1 MISRTQ
7 LYSNYPFIHTALA
20 QLGEPAEQSLP
31 EATVHLIRLYV
42 SNINGCQ
49 FCQEM
54 HDEALKKSAP
64 SKLYERYKVALSNS
78 DLSSLEAFDQA
89 ALLLAN
95 RVTSASSCELDKC
108 FQQLLSESQQ
118 LAIIG
123 LTLQINNWNRI
134 AIGLNL

>member
-49 FCQEM
+49 FCQAM
-54 HDEALKKSAP
+54 HDEALKTSAS
-64 SKLYERYKVALSNS
+64 SKLYKRYKAALANE
-78 DLSSLEAFDQA
+78 DLSSLEPFDQA
-89 ALLLAN
+89 ALFLAH
-95 RVTSASSCELDKC
+95 RVTSASSCELDKYLQHC
-108 FQQLLSESQQ
+108 VSESQQ

-123 LTLQINNWNRI
+123 LALQINNWNRV